1 MRSAPIAVAAALSL
15 AGCATLPALRAA
27 DPAQAVAGDPL
38 AAVAERD
45 GVWLRARP
53 DDWRGWPQEL
63 PEYLTA
69 VEVLVENRTGQPL
82 TVGPQDFT
90 LELAD
95 GRRLAPL
102 PSAQARFVLR
112 PVALL
117 QPIGPAT
124 LAEGQRG
131 AFLLVFPVAANRL
144 ERLVVELR
152 PGGAETAAGPG
163 VRLAFARRR

>member
-27 DPAQAVAGDPL
+27 DPTQAVAGDPL
-38 AAVAERD
+38 AAVGEQD
-45 GVWLRARP
+45 GVRLRARP

-63 PEYLTA
+63 PEYLTT
-69 VEVLVENRTGQPL
+69 VEVLVQNKTGRPL
-82 TVGPQDFT
+82 EVGPEDFT

-102 PSAQARFVLR
+102 PSAEARFVLR
-112 PVALL
+112 PFPLL
-117 QPIGPAT
+117 RPIGPTT
-124 LAEGQRG
+124 LADGQRG

-144 ERLVVELR
+144 ERLVVELK
-152 PGGAETAAGPG
+152 PGGAEAGAGPG